1 MTMKKF
7 PPLGEKFPNLL
18 NRKEAEAKGIKIRE
32 DWRNA
37 EIGES
42 ICTID
47 DVVLEI
53 KDIYEYRQGRD
64 RKATIYFI
72 TEIGKFPTTIHCVY
86 ARRVPFNKDTDLMT
100 GSHLQKVFIE
110 DVKLYGELGENG
122 NYTPASVISC
132 YKSVFA
138 ENNDAVALFRGRNI
152 LKKTWAQEYMSVQL
166 KKAFEDKGYDN
177 EKIAD
182 TYIKFIEDKTIP
194 AAVRQKCLDVAR
206 DSVNT
211 QDKGESDAKIK
222 LLLSETDMKQLKPIS
237 ALIALF
243 NSFKA
248 QNKIIDGEFVDITE
262 WNREATEVLLLNKK
276 KEK

>member
-110 DVKLYGELGENG
+110 DVKIYGELGENG

-138 ENNDAVALFRGRNI
+138 ENNDALALFRGRNI
-152 LKKTWAQEYMSVQL
+152 LKKVWAREYMATQL
-166 KKAFEDKGYDN
+166 KQAFIDKKYDN
-177 EKIAD
+177 EKIAEQ
-182 TYIKFIEDKTIP
+182 YIKFIENEKIP
-194 AAVRQKCLDVAR
+194 AAVRKQCLDVVKE
-206 DSVNT
+206 SVNT
-211 QDKGESDAKIK
+211 PDKGEGGGKLK
-222 LLLSETDMKQLKPIS
+222 LLLSEQDMAQLKPIS

-243 NSFKA
+243 KSFQA
-248 QNKIIDGEFVDITE
+248 ENKIIDGEFVDLQE
-262 WNREATEVLLLNKK
+262 WNKRATEVLLIKSK
-276 KEK
+276 